1 MHTEAEK
8 ELINAN
14 YEIGILEK
22 LQQKL
27 QKKNKTLN
35 VEQTSKLEELREKV
49 IELELEYEE
58 KFNQEL
64 EQENIE
70 KDLNLEKEKEK
81 DEEIIMKETKI
92 IDNTTHFDRIRDWIV
107 NFKYIDIITKQQSE
121 IPSDLDEVSWTIVH
135 PSSQVKNVKDLSED
149 KNFTSMTT

>member
-8 ELINAN
+8 ELISAN
-14 YEIGILEK
+14 YEIGTLEK

-27 QKKNKTLN
+27 QKKGKTLN

-70 KDLNLEKEKEK
+70 KDLKLEKEKEK

-92 IDNTTHFDRIRDWIV
+92 IDNTTQFDRIRDWIV

-135 PSSQVKNVKDLSED
+135 PNSQVKNVKDLSED